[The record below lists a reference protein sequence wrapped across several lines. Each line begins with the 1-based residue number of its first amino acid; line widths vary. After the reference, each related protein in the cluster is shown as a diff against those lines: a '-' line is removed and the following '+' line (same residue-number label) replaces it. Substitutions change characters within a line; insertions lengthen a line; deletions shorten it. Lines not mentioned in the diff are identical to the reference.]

1 MYSQGVRTLIAADDS
16 VDQTAVLALTSQ
28 GVYIESA
35 VLIRMRA

>member
-1 MYSQGVRTLIAADDS
+1 MYLLMVKTLRAMGILLDPAGA
-16 VDQTAVLALTSQ
+16 LALTSQ